1 MIKKITLFA
10 IALMLISF
18 TSGDL
23 EIGGIT
29 MPDTMKAGNTDLTLN
44 GAGIRTKFFL
54 KLYVGGLYLQNKT
67 TDESKVLSED
77 KPMAIRLHIISSMIT
92 SEKMEDAT
100 REGFKKSLGSKKSS
114 MSSEIDAFIDV
125 FKEEIKDGDIFDM
138 VYIPGT
144 GVEISK
150 NEKHSKT
157 IKGLAFKNALFGIW
171 IGKKPAQDSLKEGML
186 GTD

>member
-10 IALMLISF
+10 IAFVLISF
-18 TSGDL
+18 TSGDM

-29 MPDTMKAGNTDLTLN
+29 MPDTLKAGDNNLTLN
-44 GAGIRTKFFL
+44 GAGIRTKFFI

-67 TDESKVLSED
+67 TDDNKVLSED

-100 REGFKKSLGSKKSS
+100 REGFDNSLGKNVSS
-114 MSSEIDAFIDV
+114 MSNEIEAFIDV
-125 FKEEIKDGDIFDM
+125 FKAEIKDGDIFNM
-138 VYIPGT
+138 IYIPGK
-144 GVEISK
+144 GVDIYK
-150 NEKHSKT
+150 NDKYSKT
-157 IKGLAFKNALFGIW
+157 IKGLAFKKALFGIW

-186 GTD
+186 GK

>member
-1 MIKKITLFA
+1 MIKKLSLFA
-10 IALMLISF
+10 IAFMLISF

-29 MPDTMKAGNTDLTLN
+29 MPDTLSAGETELTLN

-67 TDESKVLSED
+67 TDSNKVLSED

-92 SEKMEDAT
+92 SSKMEDAT
-100 REGFKKSLGSKKSS
+100 REGFDKSLGNKVTS
-114 MSSEIDAFIDV
+114 MSTEIEAFIDV
-125 FKEEIKDGDIFDM
+125 FKAEINDGDIFDM
-138 VYIPGT
+138 IYIPGK
-144 GVEISK
+144 GVEIYK
-150 NEKHSKT
+150 NDKHSKT

-186 GTD
+186 GKD

>member
-1 MIKKITLFA
+1 MIKKIFLFV
-10 IALMLISF
+10 IAFTLISF

-29 MPDTMKAGNTDLTLN
+29 MPDTIKAGKTDLTLN

-67 TDESKVLSED
+67 TDASIVLSED

-100 REGFKKSLGSKKSS
+100 REGFKNSLGSKMSS
-114 MSSEIDAFIDV
+114 MSSEIEAFIGV
-125 FKEEIKDGDIFDM
+125 FKEEIKDGDVFNM
-138 VYIPGT
+138 FYVPGI
-144 GVEISK
+144 GVEIYK
-150 NEKHSKT
+150 NDKHSKT

-186 GTD
+186 GK

>member
-1 MIKKITLFA
+1 MIKKISLFA
-10 IALMLISF
+10 IAFMLISF

-29 MPDTMKAGNTDLTLN
+29 MPDTLSASETTLKLN

-67 TDESKVLSED
+67 TDAAKVLSED

-100 REGFKKSLGSKKSS
+100 REGFENSFGNKLSS
-114 MSSEIDAFIDV
+114 FSSEIEAFIGV
-125 FKEEIKDGDIFDM
+125 FKEEIKDGDIFNM
-138 VYIPGT
+138 IYIPGT
-144 GVEISK
+144 GVEIYK
-150 NEKHSKT
+150 NDKLSKT
-157 IKGLAFKNALFGIW
+157 IKGLAFKNGLFGIW
-171 IGKKPAQDSLKEGML
+171 IGKKPAQDSLKEGMM
-186 GTD
+186 GE